1 MQHWLLVG
9 VPVLLVARRRYHLY
23 SPRVLYSWAFM
34 FLFHLDVLVPW
45 SLVFNGNVGYVMVR
59 AALCVGR
66 VYAARGCLAQFSV
79 LGEGCEG

>member
-9 VPVLLVARRRYHLY
+9 APVLLVARRRYHLY

-59 AALCVGR
+59 SALCSRG
-66 VYAARGCLAQFSV
+66 YAARDCLAQFSV
-79 LGEGCEG
+79 VVGAGGGG